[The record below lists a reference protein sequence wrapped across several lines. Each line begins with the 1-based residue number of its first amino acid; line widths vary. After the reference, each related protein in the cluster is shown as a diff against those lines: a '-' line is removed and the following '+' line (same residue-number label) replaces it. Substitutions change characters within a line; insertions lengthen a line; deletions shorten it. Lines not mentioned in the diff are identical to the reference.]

1 MEKDNKGSMKNN
13 DVKEDSIKLNVP
25 FLGVLKELL
34 ETKVECRN
42 QKLKILLQTPNPLLF
57 LPIEEEGTFN
67 NDTNFINQIEK
78 EFIFCLYKSNNNLLV
93 DTPFNKLILFT
104 INVIQLII
112 QSGTIDK
119 KIFKQIL
126 LFILNAIMCHSEQEE
141 DNIAFLIKS
150 LKELTSEIKNSA
162 LVSKTYKVRI
172 V

>member
-1 MEKDNKGSMKNN
+1 MEKDNKGRMKNN

-126 LFILNAIMCHSEQEE
+126 LFILNAIMCNSEQEE

-150 LKELTSEIKNSA
+150 LKELTSKIKNNT
-162 LVSKTYKVRI
+162 LVSTTYKVRI
-172 V
+172 L

>member
-13 DVKEDSIKLNVP
+13 DVKEDSIKLKVP
-25 FLGVLKELL
+25 FLGLLKELL

>member
-1 MEKDNKGSMKNN
+1 MEKDNKGRMKNN

-42 QKLKILLQTPNPLLF
+42 QKLKILLQTPNPLLL

-126 LFILNAIMCHSEQEE
+126 LFILNAIICNSEQEE

-150 LKELTSEIKNSA
+150 LKELTSEIKNNT
-162 LVSKTYKVRI
+162 LVSTTYKVRI
-172 V
+172 L